1 LFDISSSG
9 RTAFAA
15 FIEAFFPHDIMRRRA
30 DERQGSG
37 QEAVAAPTRPCG
49 GGARRWL
56 WGTKAH
62 WPDCRRGTTIGRIMP
77 VQEDTNAAEHP
88 AHLTPPRRGA
98 PNGQSRSPAT
108 MKLLR
113 RLGLTYVATEELTI
127 RRLRHGRGFR
137 YVAAD
142 GTPLRGEESQ
152 RLAALAVPPAYVDV
166 LYAADPRAHIQAIG
180 RDAAGRLQYR
190 YHPDWQ
196 RVREMRK
203 ARRLARLAE
212 VLPQIRRCIARHL
225 GASEPTRAFTL
236 AAVIDLVARSAIRP
250 GSEQYARL
258 RGTRGATV
266 RLCFRAKGG
275 KRVEKEV
282 HAPRLAAAVA
292 VLRRLPGRRLFQ
304 YRSEDGALRQASAHD
319 VNRFLREIA
328 GVEISL
334 KDFRTLLASVA
345 VLDALACAAPA
356 TGKRA
361 RRRQVLD
368 AIRQAADD
376 LGNTPAICAKSYVHE
391 TVVNAFEDG
400 VLEQFAERL
409 RSSRSNS
416 RSEKVL
422 AQIAAQVRAGAA
434 A

>member
-1 LFDISSSG
+1 MS
-9 RTAFAA
+9 
-15 FIEAFFPHDIMRRRA
+15 
-30 DERQGSG
+30 
-37 QEAVAAPTRPCG
+37 
-49 GGARRWL
+49 
-56 WGTKAH
+56 
-62 WPDCRRGTTIGRIMP
+62 

-88 AHLTPPRRGA
+88 ARLTPPRRGA

-152 RLAALAVPPAYVDV
+152 RLAALAVPPAYADV
-166 LYAADPRAHIQAIG
+166 LYAADTSAHIQAIG

-258 RGTRGATV
+258 RGTATLLKSNVSVYGETV

-422 AQIAAQVRAGAA
+422 A
-434 A
+434 